1 MSLAVPDQEGPVPP
15 SLQQLLRLLPFHTA
29 NVPAPLLLVGIVC
42 EGVRA
47 GGFYGMKIHVINK
60 NPPTQSLCSLSL
72 QIEMLVLPL
81 LVGFRYCRRVLNR
94 DSKCVANNC
103 KQDSKDIK

>member
-47 GGFYGMKIHVINK
+47 GGFHIIKIHVINK
-60 NPPTQSLCSLSL
+60 NPTIESLCLRGFTQFTNRNIGAASIGWMLLL
-72 QIEMLVLPL
+72 QVSFKP
-81 LVGFRYCRRVLNR
+81 
-94 DSKCVANNC
+94 
-103 KQDSKDIK
+103 